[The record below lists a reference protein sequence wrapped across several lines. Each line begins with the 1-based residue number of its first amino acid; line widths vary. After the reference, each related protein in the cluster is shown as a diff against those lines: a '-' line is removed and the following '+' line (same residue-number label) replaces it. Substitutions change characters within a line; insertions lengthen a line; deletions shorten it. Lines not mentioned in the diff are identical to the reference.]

1 MYEIK
6 IRFKSGEIGY
16 FKSEDNEEQLMLRIF
31 DVLGDSIKDGVKGV
45 IELIELTDEK
55 RTIINI
61 SDITSFGYS
70 FIDA

>member
-16 FKSEDNEEQLMLRIF
+16 FKSENNGEQLMLRIF

-45 IELIELTDEK
+45 IELIELTDKKEQ
-55 RTIINI
+55 
-61 SDITSFGYS
+61 
-70 FIDA
+70 

>member
-31 DVLGDSIKDGVKGV
+31 DVLGDSIRDGVKGV

>member
-16 FKSEDNEEQLMLRIF
+16 FKSENNGEQLMLRIF

-45 IELIELTDEK
+45 IELIELTDKK

-70 FIDA
+70 FIDV